1 MEGSFPGDEVQA
13 VIGNIEVNGNPFGL
27 AYAGRGDWAAGLDV
41 TILESGVEVDVHY
54 FGRDSRGAD

>member
-27 AYAGRGDWAAGLDV
+27 AYAGRGDWARSTSTTLAE
-41 TILESGVEVDVHY
+41 IVEE
-54 FGRDSRGAD
+54 RISKQS